1 MAWLGK
7 LFGKGGKGDSEA
19 IRSLNHPADLD
30 KGDIIKLS
38 FLDQQDLSNK
48 RFEVDDVNTYD
59 FKGEQST
66 SFTLKGESD
75 ECVFLSVRRNNGKE
89 YLAFSRLMKR
99 SEVLELFD
107 EQDFASVFDEGANT
121 RLKRR
126 AIPAGFEDWT
136 ASEYVEEEDCSK
148 GYYHEGD
155 YRNRSLPRFE
165 DESCSLE
172 YYLLEDPHGDFA
184 IEIEV
189 YESGETEVSAIAYL
203 DMPGIE
209 ELWPAR

>member
-7 LFGKGGKGDSEA
+7 LFGKGGKGDAET
-19 IRSLNHPADLD
+19 IRPLNHPSELD

-66 SFTLKGESD
+66 SFTLKGESG
-75 ECVFLSVRRNNGKE
+75 EIVFLSVERKNGKE
-89 YLAFSRLMKR
+89 YLAFSRLLKR

-121 RLKRR
+121 RLERR
-126 AIPAGFEDWT
+126 AAPASFEDWT
-136 ASEYVEEEDCSK
+136 AAQYVEEEDCSQ

-165 DESCSLE
+165 DESSSLE
-172 YYLLEDPHGDFA
+172 YYLLQDPHGDFA
-184 IEIEV
+184 IGIEV
-189 YESGETEVSAIAYL
+189 YESGETEVSAIIYL
-203 DMPGIE
+203 DIPTIA